1 MREQSRYFIRAVVA
15 VCALGVLTAAPRADE
30 GNVVN
35 SATRSLPFV
44 HLYTDAK
51 GNTHFRDEQL
61 TFKATMSG
69 GTEQALASYELPHAQ
84 GATLLSLKRGA
95 TEDWHRAPRRMYLIP
110 VQGTS
115 EVTVGDGEVRRFG
128 PGTILLMD
136 DTTGKGH
143 ITKVV
148 GDTDHVALTIPVPN

>member
-1 MREQSRYFIRAVVA
+1 VREQSHHFIRAA
-15 VCALGVLTAAPRADE
+15 AAACALAVLAGVPRADE
-30 GNVVN
+30 GHAVN

-44 HLYTDAK
+44 HLYTDAQ
-51 GNTHFRDEQL
+51 GVTHFRDEQL

-69 GTEQALASYELPHAQ
+69 GVEQALASYELAHAQ
-84 GATLLSLKRGA
+84 GATFLSLKRGA

-110 VQGTS
+110 VQGTA

-148 GDTDHVALTIPVPN
+148 GNTDHVALTIPVTN